1 MTYGNDDATVSLL
14 GSLLQISL
22 AINASLDL
30 TDILTQVTNST
41 RKLVGCDRSSVV
53 LWNPDKAQFEV
64 GASTDADD
72 AVSQQLCRD
81 GGASRWILDHGRPFV
96 VPATSQ
102 DPFSSSQLTMEP
114 GILAYVGVPLR
125 HADQPLGVLYALYNR
140 PRRFDQGEL
149 PLMQA
154 LADIAAIAV
163 RNAQLVQALQRM
175 NEFKDTLMQMAA
187 HDLRNPLSEAIG
199 FLSLLV
205 EALGDVGPENEDY
218 VARIQ
223 RALHRVDRLIEAI
236 LMHERATTGQL
247 ERQPCDL
254 NHIVELVAFEFEP
267 IAAQKSQHLSLQQVA
282 TPLVV
287 HGDSLLLQQAVGN
300 LVSNAIRYTPTEGQ
314 ITIQTQD
321 SQDEFTVIVQ
331 DNGPGISP
339 DDQHRLFHPFVRLKS
354 AGRERGSGLG
364 LSLVKTVVER
374 HGGRISVESSP
385 GQGTLFA
392 IHLPAHRPA
401 PNGSL

>member
-1 MTYGNDDATVSLL
+1 
-14 GSLLQISL
+14 
-22 AINASLDL
+22 
-30 TDILTQVTNST
+30 
-41 RKLVGCDRSSVV
+41 
-53 LWNPDKAQFEV
+53 
-64 GASTDADD
+64 
-72 AVSQQLCRD
+72 
-81 GGASRWILDHGRPFV
+81 
-96 VPATSQ
+96 
-102 DPFSSSQLTMEP
+102 
-114 GILAYVGVPLR
+114 
-125 HADQPLGVLYALYNR
+125 
-140 PRRFDQGEL
+140 
-149 PLMQA
+149 
-154 LADIAAIAV
+154 
-163 RNAQLVQALQRM
+163 
-175 NEFKDTLMQMAA
+175 
-187 HDLRNPLSEAIG
+187 DLRNPLSEAIG
-199 FLSLLV
+199 YLGLLV

-254 NHIVELVAFEFEP
+254 NSIVELVAFEYEP
-267 IAAQKSQHLSLQQVA
+267 IAAQKSQHLRLEQVA

-287 HGDSLLLQQAVGN
+287 HGDSLLLQQAIGN

-314 ITIQTQD
+314 ITIQTRD

-339 DDQHRLFHPFVRLKS
+339 DDQRRLFHPFVRLKS

-374 HGGRISVESSP
+374 HGGRISVDSSP

-392 IHLPAHRPA
+392 MHLPAHRPA
-401 PNGSL
+401 QNGSR